1 MNFEDMDLERELRS
15 ALRRKEPATGFAERV
30 IEKAQRGGGRQP
42 RLRRWAPLLV
52 AASLVS
58 GVFGVVR
65 YEEYRKGERAKEQL
79 MLALRITA
87 KTLDTVER
95 KLRQ

>member
-1 MNFEDMDLERELRS
+1 MNFENMDFEQELRN
-15 ALRRKEPATGFAERV
+15 ALQRKEPAKGFAERV
-30 IEKAQRGGGRQP
+30 IRRAQPGGSQT
-42 RLRRWAPLLV
+42 RLRRWAPLLI

-65 YEEYRKGERAKEQL
+65 YEEYRKGERAKDQL

-87 KTLDTVER
+87 KTFDTVER
-95 KLRQ
+95 KLNQ